1 MFYLLKVKPC
11 LLCHCA
17 FYANQ
22 SGVHILILFNMILS
36 SFLTYFLFILTVK
49 PYQFTPFRSL
59 GLVEVGIGV
68 SERSLLC
75 SQGCI
80 YSINNRVKTAVQQ
93 SSVSRDPSEIIPICW
108 FDAQEI
114 FIIIINCWNQ
124 LLTFTFD
131 TFNVSLLKIFLNK
144 QTKNFLTSNC
154 WMDLYL

>member
-22 SGVHILILFNMILS
+22 SGVHILILFNMIL
-36 SFLTYFLFILTVK
+36 YVHFLFILTVK

-59 GLVEVGIGV
+59 GLVEFSNV
-68 SERSLLC
+68 SESLLC

-93 SSVSRDPSEIIPICW
+93 SSVSRDPSEIIPIC
-108 FDAQEI
+108 
-114 FIIIINCWNQ
+114 
-124 LLTFTFD
+124 
-131 TFNVSLLKIFLNK
+131 
-144 QTKNFLTSNC
+144 
-154 WMDLYL
+154 